1 MTTPKQPLESLAIHL
16 DSERTTRVR
25 HLNWIHR
32 LRRCG
37 RPKGVHG
44 LGWWQEL
51 QNEIIMEDCPCLVV
65 FFFVCFYCYFCV
77 VVIFFPCCLFLFL
90 LFLLLL
96 MLLLLLFVAML
107 GASWCPVLVVML
119 VIIAIS
125 RQDGKTVKLFD
136 LRQWLMKEKVG
147 TSCHPT
153 WCLLKYFGLPKCP
166 KRHPFFASPPGR
178 CWFGLYWD
186 MIYTIYVI
194 YMCSSCL
201 FCIS

>member
-1 MTTPKQPLESLAIHL
+1 MQDANDHSQATLGISGHTPRFGKNHKGATLEL
-16 DSERTTRVR
+16 DSPVEALWSSQRRARTWVMTRIAKWN
-25 HLNWIHR
+25 HNGR
-32 LRRCG
+32 LPLFGC
-37 RPKGVHG
+37 
-44 LGWWQEL
+44 
-51 QNEIIMEDCPCLVV
+51 

-77 VVIFFPCCLFLFL
+77 VVIVFPCCLFLFL

-107 GASWCPVLVVML
+107 GASWCLVLVVML
-119 VIIAIS
+119 VIMAIS

-166 KRHPFFASPPGR
+166 KRHPF
-178 CWFGLYWD
+178 
-186 MIYTIYVI
+186 
-194 YMCSSCL
+194 
-201 FCIS
+201 